1 MSTIQVHGPY
11 LDTTSTTSKPTKLPG
26 HHGRRYAVLAISGA
40 AIVLAGLAGVQY
52 LSTQTTVP
60 SVTQASVAKFVVP
73 HGALA
78 VDAADAARA
87 SSVTV
92 VQAATVPTV
101 MVPHG
106 ALAVDAADAARASSV
121 TVVQAATVPT
131 VMVPHGA
138 LAVDA
143 ADAARASSVP
153 VVVPHG
159 ALAVDEAR

>member
-1 MSTIQVHGPY
+1 M
-11 LDTTSTTSKPTKLPG
+11 
-26 HHGRRYAVLAISGA
+26 AISGA

-78 VDAADAARA
+78 VDEPADACPEP

-121 TVVQAATVPT
+121 TVV
-131 VMVPHGA
+131 
-138 LAVDA
+138 
-143 ADAARASSVP
+143 
-153 VVVPHG
+153 VPHG